1 MSANPIA
8 AQSAPVAKPASVA
21 VARQPI
27 FDRAENITGF
37 EVLYRPMPGSD
48 ERQGPEGATSSVIV
62 QSIADIGLERLVGNQ
77 RAHINVTREF
87 LLGVRPLPLPPERV
101 VLELVGSQRV
111 DGELLEALQDA
122 VDAGFELALDDFQLD
137 HEHRP
142 LLELATAVKLD
153 IRELDGPTLIRH
165 VNSLRG
171 RGLRL
176 IAEKVETRQ
185 DYQGCRALGF
195 DEFQGYFFAEPALV
209 SANTAPTH
217 RLGALGTLVQPSR
230 KASFEELEQVIAQDA
245 GLSHKLVRL
254 ANSAFVG
261 ARHEVAS
268 VRQALMLLGTV
279 AVRRWA
285 MLLMLAGMTDSP
297 QHLLNVG
304 LLRARLCELLATQH
318 PVAVPERAFTV
329 GLFSVVDAL
338 LDVPMPTLLDE
349 LPFDTR
355 LTHALLDHTGP
366 EGRLLAAVM
375 DYERGDFT
383 DCDRSGV
390 TLLALAHSYR
400 QAVDWAD
407 EATRQLG

>member
-1 MSANPIA
+1 
-8 AQSAPVAKPASVA
+8 
-21 VARQPI
+21 
-27 FDRAENITGF
+27 
-37 EVLYRPMPGSD
+37 
-48 ERQGPEGATSSVIV
+48 
-62 QSIADIGLERLVGNQ
+62 
-77 RAHINVTREF
+77 
-87 LLGVRPLPLPPERV
+87 
-101 VLELVGSQRV
+101 
-111 DGELLEALQDA
+111 
-122 VDAGFELALDDFQLD
+122 
-137 HEHRP
+137 
-142 LLELATAVKLD
+142 
-153 IRELDGPTLIRH
+153 
-165 VNSLRG
+165 
-171 RGLRL
+171 
-176 IAEKVETRQ
+176 
-185 DYQGCRALGF
+185 
-195 DEFQGYFFAEPALV
+195 
-209 SANTAPTH
+209 
-217 RLGALGTLVQPSR
+217 
-230 KASFEELEQVIAQDA
+230 
-245 GLSHKLVRL
+245 VRL

-318 PVAVPERAFTV
+318 PVAVTDRAFTV

-338 LDVPMPTLLDE
+338 LDVPMATLLDE

-407 EATRQLG
+407 QATRHLG